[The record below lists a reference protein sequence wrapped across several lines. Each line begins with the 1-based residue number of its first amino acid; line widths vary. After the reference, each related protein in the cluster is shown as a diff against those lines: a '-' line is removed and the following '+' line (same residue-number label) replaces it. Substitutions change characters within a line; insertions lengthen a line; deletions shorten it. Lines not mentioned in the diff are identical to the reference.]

1 MKQTI
6 KQRCKMDW
14 APDGLYDWQV
24 EELMRPR
31 TRASKGKR
39 QKKTGCLAGRNVIWQ
54 VEAEEAKRGNHIAG
68 VGKLVCQAVGLLI
81 GLLAGAAVW
90 YMMCVAFFAGV

>member
-54 VEAEEAKRGNHIAG
+54 VEAEEAKRDLS
-68 VGKLVCQAVGLLI
+68 GKRNN
-81 GLLAGAAVW
+81 
-90 YMMCVAFFAGV
+90 

>member
-54 VEAEEAKRGNHIAG
+54 VEAEEAKRGNHIPG
-68 VGKLVCQAVGLLI
+68 VSKLVCHAGALLI
-81 GLLAGAAVW
+81 GAAVW
-90 YMMCVAFFAGV
+90 LAIVWAFWAGV